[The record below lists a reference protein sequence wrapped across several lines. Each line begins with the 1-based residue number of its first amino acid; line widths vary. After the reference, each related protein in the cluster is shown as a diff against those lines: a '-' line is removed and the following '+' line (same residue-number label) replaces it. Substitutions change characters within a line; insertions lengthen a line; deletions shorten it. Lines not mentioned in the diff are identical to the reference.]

1 MLALPFSKVRANFSK
16 VCDEVSKDS
25 ETIIITREHGE
36 NLVLMSESAY
46 NNLLENL
53 YVRKNKKNY
62 DELIESISQI
72 EESNL

>member
-1 MLALPFSKVRANFSK
+1 MLALPFSKARANFSK

-25 ETIIITREHGE
+25 EAIIITRELGE

-62 DELIESISQI
+62 DALIESISQI
-72 EESNL
+72 EKSNL